1 MAIPTREEMLAAV
14 EEVFRGQHPGAPEH
28 LDADDPDQADL
39 RAAWIDIRDDI
50 VNRWTDDAFFEL
62 FPGAPRRLDPND
74 PSHSLYVDYW
84 LDIRDRIRDGDAPRY
99 DLESLAL
106 AGDPPPLVSSQTNP
120 YIGTVWEPIWDDGY
134 AAGYDSPGTSLLAPE
149 HLQPGEVEVWQA
161 GVEAGQY
168 AAEAEAHRA
177 AGHPVEP
184 TGAHTTTSEELS
196 DEFGLPTIRI
206 SFPGEPIGR
215 TTIDAGMAYLVVEL
229 SLTGNVSVE
238 PPEAVRGV
246 SVDQSGYRVEVQNE
260 VEGLFSGLRIN
271 GIGGGLTNGPIS
283 VGTTFGNDLVTTE
296 VRQVSASRIVFIG
309 QERLPDIPIQTYHG
323 EATLRGQFG
332 FQVSLEL
339 VPKPQPVPVDEP
351 WYEEAWDWV
360 SDHAAEIAIVGVVVV
375 AGVAIT
381 VGTFGA
387 AGPEAA
393 AGGGAIV
400 EWALAG
406 AAL

>member
-1 MAIPTREEMLAAV
+1 MAIPTRDEMLAAV
-14 EEVFRGQHPGAPEH
+14 EAAFRPQHPQAPEH
-28 LDADDPDQADL
+28 LDPDDPDQADL
-39 RAAWIDIRDDI
+39 RAAWIEIRDEI

-62 FPGAPRRLDPND
+62 FPGAPRHLDPND
-74 PSHSLYVDYW
+74 ASHSLYIDYW

-106 AGDPPPLVSSQTNP
+106 AGDPPPMVSSQSNP
-120 YIGTVWEPIWDDGY
+120 YVGTVWESIWDDGY
-134 AAGYDSPGTSLLAPE
+134 AAGYYSPGVSLATPD
-149 HLQPGEVEVWQA
+149 HLQPGEGEVWQA

-168 AAEAEAHRA
+168 AAEADAHA
-177 AGHPVEP
+177 ASGQPVTPTDAHP
-184 TGAHTTTSEELS
+184 TTTEEPSE
-196 DEFGLPTIRI
+196 EFGLPTVRV
-206 SFPGEPIGR
+206 SFPFEPIGT

-246 SVDQSGYRVEVQNE
+246 SVDQTGYRLEVQNE
-260 VEGLFSGLRIN
+260 VEGVFSGLRIN

-283 VGTTFGNDLVTTE
+283 IGTTFGNDLVTTE
-296 VRQVSASRIVFIG
+296 VRQIPPNRIVFIG
-309 QERLPDIPIQTYHG
+309 QERLPDIPIQTSHG
-323 EATLRGQFG
+323 EAKLRGQFG

-360 SDHAAEIAIVGVVVV
+360 GDHAAEIAIVGVVVV

-381 VGTFGA
+381 VVTAGA

-393 AGGGAIV
+393 AGGAEII
-400 EWALAG
+400 EMTLAG
-406 AAL
+406 AAI